1 MTPFGNIWSLMLR
14 QQLVISSI
22 NLFNVVYT
30 LRFSGEQIILKPV
43 IIIYVAFRIIREE
56 LLYSCYFIWM

>member
-1 MTPFGNIWSLMLR
+1 MTPFGNFWSLMLR

-30 LRFSGEQIILKPV
+30 LRFSGEDHSETSYNNLC
-43 IIIYVAFRIIREE
+43 AFQDH
-56 LLYSCYFIWM
+56 